1 MAFSVINKMKKRIKK
16 RRKRASSHCIYVVEV
31 VAIEIGIC
39 HSARVLDRHLIGI
52 VQVTVWLLLRRCT
65 GIPQRYFAIH
75 SLIVV
80 VVSFTVDIDWLAVIS
95 IVVWRRNV
103 SGWNG
108 LAQVQDTGRYWA
120 TQDMTKVGENTTVVV
135 GVGVVRVVALIW
147 KGLFDL

>member
-1 MAFSVINKMKKRIKK
+1 MAFSVKNKMKERIKEIK
-16 RRKRASSHCIYVVEV
+16 LSHCIYVIEV

-39 HSARVLDRHLIGI
+39 YSARVLDRHFISI
-52 VQVTVWLLLRRCT
+52 VQVTVWLLLWRCT

-80 VVSFTVDIDWLAVIS
+80 VAVSFTVDIDWLAVIR

-103 SGWNG
+103 FCWNG

-120 TQDMTKVGENTTVVV
+120 AQDMTKVCKNTAVVV
-135 GVGVVRVVALIW
+135 GVGVVRVVALVW
-147 KGLFDL
+147 KGLFDLIK